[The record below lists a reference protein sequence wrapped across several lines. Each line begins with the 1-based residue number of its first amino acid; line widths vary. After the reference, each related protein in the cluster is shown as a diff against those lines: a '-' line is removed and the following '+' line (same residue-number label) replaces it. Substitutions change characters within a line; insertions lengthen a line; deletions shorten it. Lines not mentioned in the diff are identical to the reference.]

1 MLMEEDAV
9 HHFRW
14 WRRSF
19 YLEPFRVFIFSR
31 LIHGIDWSGNDLAE
45 VIAMIKW
52 GFPPVLFAFVK
63 FECRETIFF
72 SSTREH
78 RHIFRSFKANVSRSN
93 DKKKCRQN
101 CHRKRLSV
109 RVGSSE
115 GIQAKHNDSLSS
127 PLICSHLL
135 SYTHRTLCWTRLCS
149 LYPIRTRFSFKCH
162 SVYRVSITGSHAFL
176 LPLIYKWVL
185 TLRAG
190 HLHVIITNYEKKQP
204 PIRTADARVLL
215 CWFSGIL
222 TSLSYEMPM
231 CRTIFGHQQR

>member
-93 DKKKCRQN
+93 DKKNVVKIVIAKDCQSVWAHQN
-101 CHRKRLSV
+101 RYSGETQWFALLS
-109 RVGSSE
+109 S
-115 GIQAKHNDSLSS
+115 HLLSS
-127 PLICSHLL
+127 PLIYSPYSMLDEAL
-135 SYTHRTLCWTRLCS
+135 
-149 LYPIRTRFSFKCH
+149 
-162 SVYRVSITGSHAFL
+162 
-176 LPLIYKWVL
+176 
-185 TLRAG
+185 
-190 HLHVIITNYEKKQP
+190 
-204 PIRTADARVLL
+204 
-215 CWFSGIL
+215 
-222 TSLSYEMPM
+222 
-231 CRTIFGHQQR
+231 

>member
-93 DKKKCRQN
+93 DKKNVVKIVIAKDCQ
-101 CHRKRLSV
+101 SV
-109 RVGSSE
+109 WAHQKVFRRNTMIRSPL
-115 GIQAKHNDSLSS
+115 LSS
-127 PLICSHLL
+127 ALISSHILTVLYAGRGSVVCTQFARGFHSNVIRSTEYRSQAHTPFSYLL
-135 SYTHRTLCWTRLCS
+135 SISEFSLCVPVNCMS
-149 LYPIRTRFSFKCH
+149 
-162 SVYRVSITGSHAFL
+162 
-176 LPLIYKWVL
+176 
-185 TLRAG
+185 
-190 HLHVIITNYEKKQP
+190 
-204 PIRTADARVLL
+204 
-215 CWFSGIL
+215 
-222 TSLSYEMPM
+222 
-231 CRTIFGHQQR
+231 

>member
-93 DKKKCRQN
+93 DKKMSSK
-101 CHRKRLSV
+101 LSSQKIV
-109 RVGSSE
+109 SPCGLIRT

-127 PLICSHLL
+127 PLISSHILTVL
-135 SYTHRTLCWTRLCS
+135 YAGRGSVVCTQFARGFIQMSFGLQSIDHRLTRLS
-149 LYPIRTRFSFKCH
+149 
-162 SVYRVSITGSHAFL
+162 
-176 LPLIYKWVL
+176 
-185 TLRAG
+185 
-190 HLHVIITNYEKKQP
+190 
-204 PIRTADARVLL
+204 
-215 CWFSGIL
+215 L
-222 TSLSYEMPM
+222 TSYL
-231 CRTIFGHQQR
+231 